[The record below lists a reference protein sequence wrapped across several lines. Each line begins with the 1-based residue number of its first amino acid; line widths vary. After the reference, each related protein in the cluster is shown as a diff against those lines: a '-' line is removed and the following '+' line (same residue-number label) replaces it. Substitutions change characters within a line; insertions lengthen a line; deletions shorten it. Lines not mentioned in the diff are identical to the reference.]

1 MKQRTATI
9 NADIE
14 SGLSGIKTAKAFA
27 NEEAELEKFDVS
39 NDSFKTSKRAF
50 HRAMGRF
57 NAVMEFFLCILSVAV
72 IDLLGLE
79 PVSTALAIGAGTLI
93 FNHVTNSGFWVVS
106 KFFNLDLKQ
115 GLKYI
120 TIPDAVAGVIGFIC
134 VFILASVGLL
144 H

>member
-1 MKQRTATI
+1 MGGGFSQV
-9 NADIE
+9 
-14 SGLSGIKTAKAFA
+14 IKTFPGI
-27 NEEAELEKFDVS
+27 
-39 NDSFKTSKRAF
+39 NDLALLIQDSGVPGLLIPFLVGAIMMT
-50 HRAMGRF
+50 
-57 NAVMEFFLCILSVAV
+57 AVGSMTTAGVTAVGVVAPMM
-72 IDLLGLE
+72 DLLGLE

>member
-1 MKQRTATI
+1 MPAP
-9 NADIE
+9 D
-14 SGLSGIKTAKAFA
+14 
-27 NEEAELEKFDVS
+27 
-39 NDSFKTSKRAF
+39 
-50 HRAMGRF
+50 
-57 NAVMEFFLCILSVAV
+57 
-72 IDLLGLE
+72 
-79 PVSTALAIGAGTLI
+79 

-120 TIPDAVAGVIGFIC
+120 TVPDAVAGVIGFIC

>member
-1 MKQRTATI
+1 
-9 NADIE
+9 
-14 SGLSGIKTAKAFA
+14 
-27 NEEAELEKFDVS
+27 
-39 NDSFKTSKRAF
+39 
-50 HRAMGRF
+50 MG
-57 NAVMEFFLCILSVAV
+57 VVAPMM
-72 IDLLGLE
+72 DMLGLE

-120 TIPDAVAGVIGFIC
+120 TIPDAVAGVIGFIL
-134 VFILASVGLL
+134 VFILNTAGLI

>member
-50 HRAMGRF
+50 HRAMG
-57 NAVMEFFLCILSVAV
+57 
-72 IDLLGLE
+72 G
-79 PVSTALAIGAGTLI
+79 STR
-93 FNHVTNSGFWVVS
+93 
-106 KFFNLDLKQ
+106 
-115 GLKYI
+115 
-120 TIPDAVAGVIGFIC
+120 
-134 VFILASVGLL
+134 
-144 H
+144 